1 VSAPARAA
9 QRQAALPRRPQ
20 RPPGQ
25 GGRSGW
31 LALALLLASLVTGCS
46 EEPLPQRS
54 ISHDDCLSDL
64 RMDKLKQ
71 ALERCDKVVAAY
83 PNDPL
88 PLNERYL
95 LHTLAE
101 DDRAACRDIARAG
114 QLAKRTPAPRLDAG
128 LGRDLEHR
136 QADCRAAGL
145 GSGTPGSEAL
155 QQLPHQNR

>member
-1 VSAPARAA
+1 MSAAARAA
-9 QRQAALPRRPQ
+9 QRQAALPRRP
-20 RPPGQ
+20 PGSQ
-25 GGRSGW
+25 RSGW
-31 LALALLLASLVTGCS
+31 LAMALLLASLVTGCS

-64 RMDKLKQ
+64 RMDQLKQ

-114 QLAKRTPAPRLDAG
+114 QLAKRTPAPRLDPG
-128 LGRDLEHR
+128 LRRDLERR

-145 GSGTPGSEAL
+145 GGGAPGSEAL

>member
-1 VSAPARAA
+1 VSAPARAP
-9 QRQAALPRRPQ
+9 QRQAALPRRPP
-20 RPPGQ
+20 RPPGLL
-25 GGRSGW
+25 RSGW
-31 LALALLLASLVTGCS
+31 LAMAVLLATLVTGCS
-46 EEPLPQRS
+46 EEALPQRS
-54 ISHDDCLSDL
+54 IRHDDCLSDL
-64 RMDKLKQ
+64 RMDRLKQ

-101 DDRAACRDIARAG
+101 NDRAACRDITRAG
-114 QLAKRTPAPRLDAG
+114 QLAKRTPTQRLDPG
-128 LGRDLEHR
+128 LRRDLERR

-145 GSGTPGSEAL
+145 GSSAPGSEAL